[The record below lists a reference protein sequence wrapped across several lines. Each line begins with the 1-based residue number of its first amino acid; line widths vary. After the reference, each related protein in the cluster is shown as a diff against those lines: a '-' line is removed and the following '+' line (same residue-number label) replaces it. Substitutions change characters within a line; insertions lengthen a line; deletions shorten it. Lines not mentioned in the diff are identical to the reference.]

1 MIGDWIRRHPLLG
14 FFALAFCISWGS
26 IVVIFSINGFD
37 VSPLQPVEGGLL
49 FLAMLFGPSVSGL
62 VCTALVDGTAG
73 LRTLRLRGLQWFVP
87 LRWYAVVLLTAP
99 SILLLILF
107 GMGRFIDPAF
117 MPKFEWSLFAIGILA
132 ASFEEI
138 GWTGFATP
146 RLLARQRL
154 GQAGLVLGLVWA
166 VWHLLV
172 DIRYNIGAMGVLWP
186 VEFAVVYLATLTP
199 YRMLMTWV
207 YCKTQSL
214 LLAILMHGSFTG
226 WLLVLF
232 PATSLSQ
239 SLVWQSLFALILW
252 GVVAAVLWRNTNTR
266 RLFRTCENS

>member
-1 MIGDWIRRHPLLG
+1 
-14 FFALAFCISWGS
+14 
-26 IVVIFSINGFD
+26 
-37 VSPLQPVEGGLL
+37 
-49 FLAMLFGPSVSGL
+49 MLFGPSLSGL

-73 LRTLRLRGLQWFVP
+73 LRTLGLRGLNWFVP
-87 LRWYAVVLLTAP
+87 LRWYAVALLTAP
-99 SILLLILF
+99 TILLLILF

-117 MPKFEWSLFAIGILA
+117 MPKFEWPLFAIGILA

-146 RLLARQRL
+146 RLLARFSL

-172 DIRYNIGAMGVLWP
+172 DVRYNIGAMGVVWP

-199 YRMLMTWV
+199 YRMLVTWV

-214 LLAILMHGSFTG
+214 PLPILMHASFTG

-232 PATSLSQ
+232 PATSLPQ

-252 GVVAAVLWRNTNTR
+252 GMVAAVLWRNTKSQ
-266 RLFRTCENS
+266 RLLETDENS